1 MPTVGENGIHE
12 IQVTSK
18 SDVLRGDN
26 IRVEYIPQSGDDSI
40 TGDSVTGVGDGG
52 VMFFTTDF
60 SQIGISPGR
69 YQIEFI
75 RSDGTEERQINLI
88 NQGDNQATVRV
99 TDARSI

>member
-12 IQVTSK
+12 IQATSK
-18 SDVLRGDN
+18 SDALKGDA
-26 IRVEYIPQSGDDSI
+26 IRVEYIPQSGGDSI
-40 TGDSVTGVGDGG
+40 TGDSVIGVEDGG
-52 VMFFTTDF
+52 TMVFTTDF
-60 SQIGISPGR
+60 SQIGISPGT

-88 NQGDNQATVRV
+88 NQGDNQATVRI